1 MYVVVT
7 GYRNIPD
14 DFTSSLRQCVDV
26 NQHTEFLWQDRQ
38 SDEDSFIMLAGWT
51 KPKKRREDHGNR
63 EERVEHKERETVQQ
77 TWTAWSFE
85 KDKMGLVKAS
95 KAWHWQK
102 QTLIFQQETTCRLL
116 PQVLTGMDRVQRS
129 DSHFVYWRWQSQQ
142 GEAMDWHVS
151 KGDSLTC
158 RNSQNRND
166 PVSTFFD
173 VRELKLNM

>member
-1 MYVVVT
+1 
-7 GYRNIPD
+7 
-14 DFTSSLRQCVDV
+14 
-26 NQHTEFLWQDRQ
+26 
-38 SDEDSFIMLAGWT
+38 
-51 KPKKRREDHGNR
+51 
-63 EERVEHKERETVQQ
+63 VEHKERETVQQ